1 MALANYSDL
10 QATVADFLNRSD
22 LTDIIKDWI
31 RMAEAE
37 LNRLLRVRE
46 MSVRTRAPLSSQ
58 YLKLPVDF
66 LGMRNIELITDPITP
81 LEYRNPH
88 NLDIHRSSDSTGK
101 PLYYTVVQNNL
112 EFAPAPDSEY
122 TLEIVYY
129 QKLPQ
134 LGTGVGEFTTN
145 WLLDS
150 HPDIY
155 LYGSLM
161 QSAPY
166 LQADERIGVWAG
178 KFQQVLEQ
186 LKTSDEKARFSGTT
200 PTITFSSFG

>member
-37 LNRLLRVRE
+37 FNPLLRIRE
-46 MSVRTRAPLSSQ
+46 MSVWTRAPLNSQ
-58 YLKLPVDF
+58 YLKLPIDF
-66 LGMRNIELITDPITP
+66 LGMRNIELLTDPITP

-88 NLDIHRSSDSTGK
+88 NLDLHRSADATGK
-101 PLYYTVVQNNL
+101 PLYYSVVQNNL

-129 QKLPQ
+129 QKIPQ
-134 LGTGVGEFTTN
+134 LGTEATEFTTN
-145 WLLDS
+145 WLLDA
-150 HPDIY
+150 HPDAYIY
-155 LYGSLM
+155 GTLL
-161 QSAPY
+161 QSPVY
-166 LQADERIGVWAG
+166 LGHDERINVWSG
-178 KFQQVLEQ
+178 RYQQIINQ
-186 LKTSDEKARFSGTT
+186 IITSDEKASFSGTT
-200 PTITFSSFG
+200 PSIAFSPIG

>member
-37 LNRLLRVRE
+37 FNRLLRIRE
-46 MSVRTRAPLSSQ
+46 MSVRTRAPLNSQ
-58 YLKLPVDF
+58 YLKLPIDF
-66 LGMRNIELITDPITP
+66 LGMRNIELLTDPNTP

-88 NLDIHRSSDSTGK
+88 NLDLHRSADATGK
-101 PLYYTVVQNNL
+101 PLYYSVVQNNL

-129 QKLPQ
+129 QKIPQ
-134 LGTGVGEFTTN
+134 LGTEATEFTTI
-145 WLLDS
+145 WLLDA
-150 HPDIY
+150 HPDAYIY
-155 LYGSLM
+155 GTLL
-161 QSAPY
+161 QSPVY
-166 LQADERIGVWAG
+166 LGHDERINVWSG
-178 KFQQVLEQ
+178 RYQQIINQ
-186 LKTSDEKARFSGTT
+186 IITSDEKASFSGTT
-200 PTITFSSFG
+200 PSIAFSPIG

>member
-37 LNRLLRVRE
+37 FNRLLRIRE
-46 MSVRTRAPLSSQ
+46 MSVRTRAPLNSQ
-58 YLKLPVDF
+58 YLKLPIDF
-66 LGMRNIELITDPITP
+66 LGMRNIELLTDPITP

-88 NLDIHRSSDSTGK
+88 NLDLHRSADATGK
-101 PLYYTVVQNNL
+101 PFYYSVGQNNL

-129 QKLPQ
+129 QKIPQ
-134 LGTGVGEFTTN
+134 LGTEATEFTTN
-145 WLLDS
+145 WLLDA
-150 HPDIY
+150 HPDAYIY
-155 LYGSLM
+155 GTLL
-161 QSAPY
+161 QSPVY
-166 LQADERIGVWAG
+166 LGHDERINVWSG
-178 KFQQVLEQ
+178 RYQQIINQ
-186 LKTSDEKARFSGTT
+186 IITSDEKASFSGTT
-200 PTITFSSFG
+200 PSIAFSPIG